1 MKAKR
6 LTSANAC
13 DEEIRSLYESAF
25 PEEEQIPYEDLL
37 QLVDRMNLDFTA
49 YYKGA
54 DFVGFTIVYP
64 RDTFNWF
71 WYFAVREELRGKGY
85 GQQILSLLIEKYKG
99 CSNILD
105 MESPDQDCDNAEQR
119 RRRSAFYMRNGF
131 RNTGVG
137 KSFDGVDYVI
147 LSNGDKVFTME
158 DYEEELAELRSF
170 WSRMPVAN
178 DNESEND
185 NVKP

>member
-13 DEEIRSLYESAF
+13 DEEIRCLYESAF

-64 RDTFNWF
+64 RDTYNWF
-71 WYFAVREELRGKGY
+71 WYFAVREDLRGNGC
-85 GQQILSLLIEKYKG
+85 GQQILSMLIEKYEG

-105 MESPDQDCDNAEQR
+105 MESPEQECENREQR
-119 RRRSAFYMRNGF
+119 RRRSEFYLRNGF

-137 KSFDGVDYVI
+137 KSFEGIDYVI
-147 LSNGDKVFTME
+147 LQNGDRVFTLQ
-158 DYEEELAELRSF
+158 DYEEVLDELRAA
-170 WSRMPVAN
+170 WNRMP
-178 DNESEND
+178 DEQ
-185 NVKP
+185 

>member
-13 DEEIRSLYESAF
+13 AEEIRSLYESAF

-37 QLVDRMNLDFTA
+37 RLVDRMNLDFTA

-71 WYFAVREELRGKGY
+71 WYFAVREDLRGNGC
-85 GQQILSLLIEKYKG
+85 GQQILSMLIEKYKG

-105 MESPDQDCDNAEQR
+105 MESTEQECENREQR
-119 RRRSAFYMRNGF
+119 RRRSDFYLRNGF

-137 KSFDGVDYVI
+137 KSFEGVDYVI
-147 LSNGDKVFTME
+147 LQNGDRVFILQ
-158 DYEEELAELRSF
+158 DYEEVLDELRSA
-170 WSRMPVAN
+170 WNRMP
-178 DNESEND
+178 DEQ
-185 NVKP
+185 